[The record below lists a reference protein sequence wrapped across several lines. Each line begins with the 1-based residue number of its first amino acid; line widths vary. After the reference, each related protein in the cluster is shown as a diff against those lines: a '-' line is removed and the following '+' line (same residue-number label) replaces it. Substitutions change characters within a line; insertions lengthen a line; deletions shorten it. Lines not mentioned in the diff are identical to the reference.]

1 LLKTIR
7 CPRNLGM
14 ITDRLPA
21 PQYQPK
27 MKRCN
32 SMAIDGSKAKLDIE
46 KEVKLLSGPKGLIGK
61 VPAERRVGASRVLG
75 NLPTIEEDNVDDET
89 IDVLSKLER

>member
-1 LLKTIR
+1 MTGTLEGLDLEPEEANGADNLLKTIR

-32 SMAIDGSKAKLDIE
+32 SMAIDGSKALKIE
-46 KEVKLLSGPKGLIGK
+46 
-61 VPAERRVGASRVLG
+61 
-75 NLPTIEEDNVDDET
+75 VDQ
-89 IDVLSKLER
+89 